1 MMRMFCLEIKRSVKS
16 RRTLTLLLI
25 AIVTAIIMAWL
36 PVMFESINYPAE
48 SGKIVQLN
56 GLDAISYKKS
66 LRGIYNGEVTRQ
78 KLKAALR
85 VYQET
90 VTPYGEK
97 SMDSGEF
104 PLDIYMSKI
113 FPILPLLGKLSET
126 YADSKTGRGAS
137 LMDIDPDETDVF
149 YEQTT
154 QHLKDVMQLEQK
166 EYRTIQNH
174 ALEQYNKVQTPFQL
188 YAGYSRD
195 AFDYIELYIFIL
207 VVLSTA
213 IVAPTFSN
221 EYQTGADCILR
232 STKHGRI
239 RLAIVKILGAL
250 TIFILLFIV
259 CMFLHLLIS
268 NLSFGPECLKTSMQ
282 MLFSVVNL
290 PALNLGQLQLLL
302 AISGLLSL
310 LATVSF
316 TLFLSARCKD
326 SVTVIMIA
334 LTTCLLPI
342 FAYTA
347 MGTNWLSTILP
358 SAGIG
363 LQNNILY
370 QLNDFNYLHIGSIG
384 LWTPYVIIIA
394 SVVEIPVFLFLATRV
409 YCSHEVK

>member
-1 MMRMFCLEIKRSVKS
+1 MMRMLCLEIKRSIKS

-66 LRGIYNGEVTRQ
+66 LRGIYNGEVTPE
-78 KLKAALR
+78 KLKKALR

-97 SMDSGEF
+97 SIDSGEF
-104 PLDIYMSKI
+104 PLDIYMNKI
-113 FPILPLLGKLSET
+113 FPILPLLSKLPET
-126 YADSKTGRGAS
+126 YADSKTGRGVS
-137 LMDIDPDETDVF
+137 LMDINPDEIDIF
-149 YEQTT
+149 YVQTT

-166 EYRTIQNH
+166 EYRKIQNH
-174 ALEQYNKVQTPFQL
+174 ALEQYNKVHTPFQL

-207 VVLSTA
+207 VILSTA

-239 RLAIVKILGAL
+239 RLAIVKILAAL
-250 TIFILLFIV
+250 TIFILLFII

-290 PALNLGQLQLLL
+290 PAFNLGQLQLVL
-302 AISGLLSL
+302 AIGGLLSL
-310 LATVSF
+310 LSMISF
-316 TLFLSARCKD
+316 TLLLSAKCKD
-326 SVTVIMIA
+326 SVTVIMLS

-342 FAYTA
+342 FSYITLGA
-347 MGTNWLSTILP
+347 NWFSAILP
-358 SAGIG
+358 SAGVG
-363 LQNNILY
+363 LQNNLLY
-370 QLNDFNYLHIGSIG
+370 QLNDFNFLHIGS
-384 LWTPYVIIIA
+384 LSFWTPYVIIIA
-394 SVVEIPVFLFLATRV
+394 SLIEIPLFLFLATRV